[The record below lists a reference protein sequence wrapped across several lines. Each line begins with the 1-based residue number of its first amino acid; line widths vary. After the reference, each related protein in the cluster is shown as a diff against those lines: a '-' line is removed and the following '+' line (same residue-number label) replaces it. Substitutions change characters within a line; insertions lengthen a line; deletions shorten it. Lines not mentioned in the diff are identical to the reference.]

1 MPTLDDLNLPIDSL
15 VQQTGK
21 QGRREAD
28 EFRNYLKNLTDKG
41 WMRQSF
47 CTDWSIRDVALH
59 QAAQGAIFR
68 DNARALLQ
76 GEQPLD
82 IRQVSS
88 QYEAELQDLNPSELA
103 DRIADTTYELYEL
116 LENATPEQLQ
126 SKVRVPFGDVN
137 LAAMGSIRL
146 SELSL
151 HSWDVRVV
159 DNLAAKVSRDSMP
172 LLFPGLLAAIPLL
185 ANREVVKQTERL
197 TYQFELEGTVRGP
210 VAVSLEGGQIKV
222 QQDYV
227 DDPDVRIKLDNDSF
241 LRLSWGRL
249 KNLDKRIKDGW
260 VKVDGDPNVA
270 ITLSELF
277 KGR

>member
-1 MPTLDDLNLPIDSL
+1 MPTLDELNLPIDSL

-76 GEQPLD
+76 GEPPLD

-103 DRIADTTYELYEL
+103 DRIAETTYELYEL
-116 LENATPEQLQ
+116 LENATPEQLRN
-126 SKVRVPFGDVN
+126 KVRVPFGDVN

-159 DNLAAKVSRDSMP
+159 DNLSAKVSRDSMP

-185 ANREVVKQTERL
+185 ANSEVVKQTEHL

-260 VKVDGDPNVA
+260 VKVDGDPKVA
-270 ITLSELF
+270 ITLNELF